1 MYKFKRAFIVGFA
14 SVILFM
20 VSGCGGAKIELSF
33 EKESYEV
40 TVVKELELIP
50 TVKNADEKDYA
61 LKFSSEDEDIAT
73 YVDGVVKGVGVG
85 QVRLESNWKITR
97 KSLPR
102 RSSRLSRRRS
112 LRSPLI
118 PPAGARSTPSRSSRA
133 RN

>member
-40 TVVKELELIP
+40 TVGKELELMP

-61 LKFSSEDEDIAT
+61 LKFSSEDEDIST
-73 YVDGVVKGVGVG
+73 YVDGVVKGVGAG
-85 QVRLESNWKITR
+85 QVKVRVELEDNEKIFAEAIIKVVEAKKFTVTFDT
-97 KSLPR
+97 
-102 RSSRLSRRRS
+102 
-112 LRSPLI
+112 
-118 PPAGARSTPSRSSRA
+118 AG
-133 RN
+133 